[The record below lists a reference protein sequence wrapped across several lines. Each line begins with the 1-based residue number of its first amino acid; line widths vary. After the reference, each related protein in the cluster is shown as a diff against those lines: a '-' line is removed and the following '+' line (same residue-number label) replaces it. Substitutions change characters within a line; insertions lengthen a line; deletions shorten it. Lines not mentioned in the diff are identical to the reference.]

1 LRTDGFVS
9 VNATYGGG
17 ELVTRP
23 LIFQGRNLVV
33 NYATSAAGSVR
44 VEIQDA
50 AGNPLPGYGL
60 MQAVEHYG
68 NSIEQVVT
76 WDRGSDL
83 SHLVGQAVRLRILV
97 RDGDLYSIR
106 FK

>member
-1 LRTDGFVS
+1 M
-9 VNATYGGG
+9 
-17 ELVTRP
+17 
-23 LIFQGRNLVV
+23 

-44 VEIQDA
+44 VEIQDED
-50 AGNPLPGYGL
+50 GSPLPGYGL
-60 MQAVEHYG
+60 MQAVEHFG

-83 SHLVGQAVRLRILV
+83 SHLAGQAVRLRILV
-97 RDGDLYSIR
+97 RDGALYSIR